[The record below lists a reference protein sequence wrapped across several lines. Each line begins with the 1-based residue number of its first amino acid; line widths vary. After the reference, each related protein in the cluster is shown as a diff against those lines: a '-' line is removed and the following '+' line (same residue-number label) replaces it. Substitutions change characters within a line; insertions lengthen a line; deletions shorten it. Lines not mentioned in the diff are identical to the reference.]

1 MRGLLC
7 LILFILPGIVAATPD
22 VTFSIGNK
30 QYQLSGGHAVVTKK
44 KGKIQLIIAVKDLTA
59 KAMFALTAELPL
71 NALENPQELTSEY
84 NALSLVLMNQ
94 KGIYSLV
101 PHTTLARDDFMRYHT
116 KQETITDEMED
127 DPDDRIEE
135 KLHECRHHSHV
146 EHCQKITKEKRRKRR
161 KVRVEYKKTGPTWV
175 SKSRDERIRTG
186 DGVMREEKYRDT
198 LFILRLNPVIENGKL
213 MRLTGTFGGVVL
225 YNEGMAP
232 AVKTPIQGGQFSVQV
247 QNVP

>member
-1 MRGLLC
+1 MRRLFC
-7 LILFILPGIVAATPD
+7 LILFILPGMLAATPD
-22 VTFSIGNK
+22 VTFSIDNK
-30 QYQLSGGHAVVTKK
+30 QYQLTGGHAVVTKK

-59 KAMFALTAELPL
+59 KAMFALTAELPTT
-71 NALENPQELTSEY
+71 ALENPQELTSEY

-101 PHTTLARDDFMRYHT
+101 PHTTLARDDFMRYHAR
-116 KQETITDEMED
+116 EEIMTDEMED

-135 KLHECRHHSHV
+135 KLNDCRNHQYV
-146 EHCQKITKEKRRKRR
+146 ELCQKITREKRRRRR
-161 KVRVEYKKTGPTWV
+161 KIRVEYKKHGPTWV

-198 LFILRLNPVIENGKL
+198 MFILRINPVVENGKL
-213 MRLTGTFGGVVL
+213 IRLNGTFGGVVL

-232 AVKTPIQGGQFSVQV
+232 AIKTPIQGGQFSVQV